1 MRKEILYRLRR
12 YPQGNAA
19 ALAEVFRAAVRGT
32 ACCHYT
38 PAQIDAWAASAPS
51 LAGREEWFLQLYTVV
66 AEQDGCPVAYGNIDD
81 TGYLDHLFV
90 HPKAAG
96 QGSALAICA
105 RLEGWAAGRGIPR
118 LTVHAARTAKPFFEK
133 RGWRAT
139 AAQQV
144 PLRGEM
150 PENFAMEYIV

>member
-1 MRKEILYRLRR
+1 MYSLRR
-12 YPQGNAA
+12 YRRGDAA
-19 ALAEVFRAAVRGT
+19 ALAEVFEAAVRGT
-32 ACCHYT
+32 ACRDYT

-51 LAGREEWFLQLYTVV
+51 IAGREEWFSRLYTVV

-96 QGSALAICA
+96 QGMASAICA

-118 LTVHAARTAKPFFEK
+118 LTVHASRTAKPFFEA
-133 RGWRAT
+133 RGWRVT

-144 PLRGEM
+144 PLRGQVL
-150 PENFAMEYIV
+150 ENFAMESIP

>member
-1 MRKEILYRLRR
+1 MYSLRR
-12 YPQGNAA
+12 YRRGDAA
-19 ALAEVFRAAVRGT
+19 ALAEVFEAAVRGT
-32 ACCHYT
+32 ACRDYI

-51 LAGREEWFLQLYTVV
+51 IAGREEWFSRLYTVV

-96 QGSALAICA
+96 QGMASAICA
-105 RLEGWAAGRGIPR
+105 RLEGWAAGRCIPR
-118 LTVHAARTAKPFFEK
+118 LTVHASRTAKPFFET
-133 RGWRAT
+133 RGWRVT

-144 PLRGEM
+144 PLRGQVL
-150 PENFAMEYIV
+150 ENFAMEYIP

>member
-1 MRKEILYRLRR
+1 MYSLRR
-12 YPQGNAA
+12 YRRGDAA
-19 ALAEVFRAAVRGT
+19 ALAEVFEAAVRGT
-32 ACCHYT
+32 ACRDYT

-51 LAGREEWFLQLYTVV
+51 IAGREEWFSRLYTVV

-96 QGSALAICA
+96 QGIASGICA

-118 LTVHAARTAKPFFEK
+118 LTVHASRTAKPFFET
-133 RGWRAT
+133 RGWRVT

-144 PLRGEM
+144 PLRGQVL
-150 PENFAMEYIV
+150 ENFAMEYIP

>member
-1 MRKEILYRLRR
+1 MYSLRR
-12 YPQGNAA
+12 YRRGDAA
-19 ALAEVFRAAVRGT
+19 ALAEVFEAAVRGT
-32 ACCHYT
+32 ACRDYT

-51 LAGREEWFLQLYTVV
+51 IAGREEWFSRLYTVV

-90 HPKAAG
+90 HPEAAG
-96 QGSALAICA
+96 QGIASAICA

-118 LTVHAARTAKPFFEK
+118 LTVHASRTAKPFFET
-133 RGWRAT
+133 RGWRVT

-144 PLRGEM
+144 PLRGQVL
-150 PENFAMEYIV
+150 ENFAMEYIP